1 MPFLDRVFLDNTI
14 GNYMIVAIIILLIV
28 ILKRIISKYFTALI
42 FKLGKTQWEGMSKQE
57 FDSITIAPIER
68 ILMVMT
74 IIFSFG
80 WLNFPHELE
89 FSIHNVSS
97 REILDSIA
105 TAVII
110 ICIVSLVIRFMD
122 FLVMVIRYNSGVKKT
137 PGEYQLIFFFKDFI
151 RVIIIIFGII
161 FILKYSLKVE
171 IGNLLTGLSI
181 VGAALALS
189 ARESLENLIA
199 SFVIF
204 FDKPFETGDSIR
216 VNNVKGT
223 VERIGLRSTR
233 VRTAEKS
240 LVTIPNKQ
248 MVDSILDNW
257 SERDSVR
264 NEIKIQLS
272 PTNSSGDLEKAI
284 KKIKEILTS
293 TSTKIISYTVHLQE
307 ISPEGALIMLIYFTE
322 KDLTAEG
329 MNILLEEINLSVKKM
344 LEENE
349 ISSAITGKVTSVSAG
364 NA

>member
-1 MPFLDRVFLDNTI
+1 
-14 GNYMIVAIIILLIV
+14 MIVAIVILLIV
-28 ILKRIISKYFTALI
+28 VLKRIISKYFTALI
-42 FKLGKTQWEGMSKQE
+42 FKLGKTQWEGLSKQK
-57 FDSITIAPIER
+57 FDSIIILPIER

-74 IIFSFG
+74 VIFSFS
-80 WLNFPHELE
+80 WLNFPYELE

-110 ICIVSLVIRFMD
+110 ICVVSLVIRFMD
-122 FLVMVIRYNSGVKKT
+122 FLVMVIRHKSGVKKT

-161 FILKYSLKVE
+161 FILKYSLKVD

-204 FDKPFETGDSIR
+204 FKPFETEDSIR

-223 VERIGLRSTR
+223 VERIGFRSTR
-233 VRTAEKS
+233 VRKAEKS

-248 MVDSILDNW
+248 MVDSVLDNW

-264 NEIKIQLS
+264 NELKIQLS
-272 PTNSSGDLEKAI
+272 PANSSENLEKAI

-307 ISPEGALIMLIYFTE
+307 ISAEGALIMLIYFTE
-322 KDLTAEG
+322 KDLTAED
-329 MNILLEEINLSVKKM
+329 MNMLLEEINLSVKKM

-349 ISSAITGKVTSVSAG
+349 ISSAITGKVTFVSAG
-364 NA
+364 NT

>member
-1 MPFLDRVFLDNTI
+1 MTFLDQVFLDNTI
-14 GNYMIVAIIILLIV
+14 GDYMIVAIIILLIV
-28 ILKRIISKYFTALI
+28 VLKRIISKYVSTLI
-42 FKLGKTQWEGMSKQE
+42 FKLGKTQWKGLSIQK
-57 FDSITIAPIER
+57 FDSIIVLPMER
-68 ILMVMT
+68 IIMVMT
-74 IIFSFG
+74 IIFSFS
-80 WLNFPHELE
+80 WLNFPSELE

-122 FLVMVIRYNSGVKKT
+122 FLVMVIRYKSGVKKT

-151 RVIIIIFGII
+151 RVIIIIFGFI
-161 FILKYSLKVE
+161 FILKYSLKVD

-257 SERDSVR
+257 SERDSLR
-264 NEIKIQLS
+264 NEIKIHLS
-272 PTNSSGDLEKAI
+272 PTNSSKNLENAI
-284 KKIKEILTS
+284 KKIKDILS
-293 TSTKIISYTVHLQE
+293 LKSKKIISFTVHLQE
-307 ISPEGALIMLIYFTE
+307 ISTEEALILIVYFTE
-322 KDLTAEG
+322 KSLVAEQ
-329 MNILLEEINLSVKKM
+329 MNELIEEINLNIKKM
-344 LEENE
+344 LEENG
-349 ISSAITGKVTSVSAG
+349 IASAITGKVMFIS
-364 NA
+364 NDNP